1 MTTTHAQ
8 RTVYAGDQWEIPGKL
23 YDRDRTPLNL
33 TGVDIEWAFS
43 DAASGSDI
51 LTQDDVV
58 ILITNAVHGEFMITA
73 DPQITTDIP
82 PGHYVD
88 TLRVTATAIP
98 RETMW
103 TGAFIVRASS
113 FPLTPLA
120 SLRVTE
126 TADRMAFNITIAG
139 GALG

>member
-43 DAASGSDI
+43 DATTGSDI

-58 ILITNAVHGEFMITA
+58 IQVTNALHGEFMITA
-73 DPQITTDIP
+73 DPVTTLYIA

-88 TLRVTATAIP
+88 TLRVTASAIP

-103 TGAFIVRASS
+103 TGAWIVRASS

-120 SLRVTE
+120 ALRVTE
-126 TADRMAFNITIAG
+126 GADQMNFQITIAG
-139 GALG
+139 GNL